1 MAVRVQTVA
10 FDGSAARPV
19 EVQVQLA
26 SGLPNLML
34 VGLPDKAVSEAKE
47 RVRAALS
54 SMGLA
59 LPPKRITINLA
70 PADRPKEGSH
80 FDLPIILG
88 VMLAMDL
95 IDPVELDRFV
105 VMGELA
111 LDGAIAAV
119 PGALPAGLYAAES
132 GRGLICPAENGP
144 EAAWANPSLPLI
156 GARHVLELMNH
167 LKGEARIEPP
177 EPAMVGTVSSSLDL
191 REIKGQEQAK
201 RALEVAAAGAHTML
215 MLGPPGS
222 GKSMLAA
229 RLPGILPPLDPREAL
244 DVAMIRS
251 MAGVADEAVMT
262 RVRPFRNPH
271 HSASMAALIGG
282 GLRVK
287 PGEVSLAHR
296 GVLFLDELPE
306 FSRPVLDSLRQPIE
320 TGEAVVSRANR
331 HVSFPARFQ
340 LIAAMNPCRCG
351 HLMDPAQSCTRAPLC
366 AEDYQKRISG
376 PLLDRMDIQ
385 IEVPPVPASALGI
398 PAAREGSQEVG
409 ARVAAARAI
418 QKKRYEGTAIST
430 NAEADGAV
438 LEDTVCLSDAGQKL
452 LIEASEKLRLTARG
466 YHRVLRV
473 ARTLADLAHRD
484 EVSKS
489 DIAEAVTYRHRKYR

>member
-10 FDGSAARPV
+10 FDGIAARPV

-34 VGLPDKAVSEAKE
+34 VGLPDKAVSEARE

-88 VMLAMDL
+88 LMLAMDL

-111 LDGAIAAV
+111 LDGAIAPV
-119 PGALPAGLYAAES
+119 PGALPAGLYAAET

-144 EAAWANPSLPLI
+144 EAAWANPDLPLVA
-156 GARHVLELMNH
+156 ARHVLELMNH

-177 EPAMVGTVSSSLDL
+177 EPALVAAAPHSLDL
-191 REIKGQEQAK
+191 REIKGQENAK
-201 RALEVAAAGAHTML
+201 RALEVAAAGGHTML
-215 MLGPPGS
+215 MIGPPGS
-222 GKSMLAA
+222 GKSMLAQ

-351 HLMDPAQSCTRAPLC
+351 HLMEPARACTRAPLC

-385 IEVPPVPASALGI
+385 IEVPPVSPAALGI
-398 PAAREGSQEVG
+398 PAAKEGSDDVG
-409 ARVAAARAI
+409 CRVAAARAV
-418 QKKRYEGTAIST
+418 QKKRYAGSAITT
-430 NAEADGAV
+430 NAEADGAL
-438 LEDTVCLSDAGQKL
+438 LEDTVNLTADGQTL

-473 ARTLADLAHRD
+473 ARTLADLAGLAAVGKA
-484 EVSKS
+484 E
-489 DIAEAVTYRHRKYR
+489 IAEAITYRHRSYR